1 MKIIKQKK
9 IILCTIGFIIIVMS
23 LFCELSVLAISETPL
38 EIIRETTE
46 VLRDMDIALD
56 SGMFRSVLKKAKGVA
71 IFPSLTEVA
80 LLGVGGFK
88 GKGIVL
94 RRDFETGNWYGPAFL
109 EISALG
115 VGAKIGIQ
123 NVDLVLV
130 INDSDGLDAFMK
142 KTFKF
147 GGTLAWTVGPV
158 GRSVSAEIDSDLKA
172 PIFSYSITRGL
183 YFDAGSLQGSTIK
196 ANSSANEKFWGEN
209 ISNRTIL
216 EERIVNNRDV
226 LKICNYIENLG
237 D

>member
-196 ANSSANEKFWGEN
+196 ANSSANEKFWGED